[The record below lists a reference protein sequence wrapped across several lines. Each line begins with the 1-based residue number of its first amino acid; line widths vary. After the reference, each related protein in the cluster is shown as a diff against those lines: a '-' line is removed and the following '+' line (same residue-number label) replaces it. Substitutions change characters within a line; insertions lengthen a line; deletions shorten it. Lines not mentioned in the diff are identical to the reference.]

1 MKIPDFKEFISPSS
15 DIAFAAARRIME
27 ILSEFY
33 QLSDLS
39 KALIIVPTRSAAR
52 ALHRNINSYLMQSG
66 NSAVGGIRIFTQET
80 LIGEI
85 VRKVSFANVFESYN
99 AWFKSFDS
107 LKTRRLDALFPRGN
121 PSRSDYP
128 ALVKRLLCL
137 RRTLSES
144 SLSIGDVSRI
154 LCSGEDSKRWED
166 LAFLESQYLGNLAS
180 IGKIPQ
186 ENAPM
191 EAENLAPYSF
201 PEVEK
206 YFL

>member
-33 QLSDLS
+33 PLSDLS

-107 LKTRRLDALFPRGN
+107 FLKSLSTTFRVQSATASSKLSDSSIRCQPVRNRRL
-121 PSRSDYP
+121 
-128 ALVKRLLCL
+128 
-137 RRTLSES
+137 
-144 SLSIGDVSRI
+144 
-154 LCSGEDSKRWED
+154 
-166 LAFLESQYLGNLAS
+166 
-180 IGKIPQ
+180 
-186 ENAPM
+186 
-191 EAENLAPYSF
+191 
-201 PEVEK
+201 
-206 YFL
+206 